1 MIRIFKTIDG
11 KIHQVEEA
19 SEGCWLALTDPTATE
34 IFEVARKYH
43 IEVDDL
49 RAPLDE
55 EERSRIEVEDDYTLI
70 IVDTPILEERGEK
83 DWYGTIPL
91 SIIVTDEII
100 ITVCLEDTS
109 VLGRFMDG
117 RVRNFY
123 TYMKTRFI
131 LQILY
136 KNASM
141 FLHYLRII
149 DKKSEEVEEKL
160 QESTKNK
167 ELIELL
173 ELEKSLETM
182 IRIFKTIDGKIH
194 QVEEASEG
202 CWLAL
207 TDPTATEIFEVAR
220 KYHIEV
226 DDLRAPLD
234 EEERSRI
241 EVEDDY
247 TLIIVDTPILEERGE
262 KDWYGTIPLS
272 IIVTDEIIITVCLED
287 TSVLGRF
294 MDGRVRNFYTY
305 MKTRFILQILYK
317 NASMFLHY
325 LRIIDK
331 KSEEVEEKLQE
342 STKNKELIELLELEK
357 SLVYFTTSL
366 RSNEMVLEKLLKVER
381 IKQYPDDTDLLEDVI
396 IENKQ
401 AIEMANVYSGI
412 LSGMTEA
419 FASIVS
425 NNLNIVMK
433 FLATVTI
440 VMSIPTMIF
449 SAYGMNVN
457 LKGMPFA
464 SHPEGFAIVII
475 LSLLLSL
482 IVAFIFSKK
491 NLF

>member
-1 MIRIFKTIDG
+1 MIRIFKTEDG
-11 KIHQVEEA
+11 AMHEKEEMQPGCWIALTNPTA
-19 SEGCWLALTDPTATE
+19 SEIIDIADAYQIDPDHL
-34 IFEVARKYH
+34 K
-43 IEVDDL
+43 
-49 RAPLDE
+49 APLDE

-70 IVDTPILEERGEK
+70 IVDTPVLEERGEK

-91 SIIVTDEII
+91 SIIVTEDII

-136 KNASM
+136 KNSSM

-160 QESTKNK
+160 Q
-167 ELIELL
+167 
-173 ELEKSLETM
+173 
-182 IRIFKTIDGKIH
+182 
-194 QVEEASEG
+194 Q
-202 CWLAL
+202 
-207 TDPTATEIFEVAR
+207 
-220 KYHIEV
+220 
-226 DDLRAPLD
+226 
-234 EEERSRI
+234 
-241 EVEDDY
+241 
-247 TLIIVDTPILEERGE
+247 
-262 KDWYGTIPLS
+262 
-272 IIVTDEIIITVCLED
+272 
-287 TSVLGRF
+287 
-294 MDGRVRNFYTY
+294 
-305 MKTRFILQILYK
+305 
-317 NASMFLHY
+317 
-325 LRIIDK
+325 
-331 KSEEVEEKLQE
+331 

-366 RSNEMVLEKLLKVER
+366 RSNEIVLEKLLKVER

-401 AIEMANVYSGI
+401 AIEMANIYSGI
-412 LSGMTEA
+412 LSSMAET

-440 VMSIPTMIF
+440 VMSIPNMIF
-449 SAYGMNVN
+449 GAYGMNLN
-457 LKGMPFA
+457 EKGMPFY
-464 SHPEGFAIVII
+464 SSPYGFTIVIV

-491 NLF
+491 DLF